1 MHHPVS
7 RVVVLSPEHDVD
19 EFLGLISNIGL
30 ASVSYAIGYTAWLDI
45 SPQGVSKASALEV
58 QRQRLGISND
68 QVLVMGD
75 GRNDIEMFQW
85 AKTNGGLAFAM
96 GQAPEEVQ
104 LEATDVTS
112 SVTDDGVA
120 RVLAGFEGIQFFRQ

>member
-1 MHHPVS
+1 
-7 RVVVLSPEHDVD
+7 
-19 EFLGLISNIGL
+19 
-30 ASVSYAIGYTAWLDI
+30 LDI
-45 SPQGVSKASALEV
+45 SPKGVSKASALEV
-58 QRQRLGISND
+58 QRQRLGIASE

-85 AKTNGGLAFAM
+85 AKASGGLAFAM

-104 LEATDVTS
+104 LEATDITS

-120 RVLAGFEGIQFFRQ
+120 RVLAGFEGILFSRKR

>member
-1 MHHPVS
+1 
-7 RVVVLSPEHDVD
+7 VVLSPEHNVE
-19 EFLGLISNIGL
+19 EFLGLVGKIGL

-45 SPQGVSKASALEV
+45 APKGVSKASALEN
-58 QRQRLGISND
+58 QRVRLGIPSE

-75 GRNDIEMFQW
+75 GRNDIEMFEW
-85 AKTNGGLAFAM
+85 AKANGGLAFAM

-104 LEATDVTS
+104 LAATDVTS

-120 RVLAGFEGIQFFRQ
+120 RVLAGFEGILFSRQG

>member
-1 MHHPVS
+1 
-7 RVVVLSPEHDVD
+7 
-19 EFLGLISNIGL
+19 
-30 ASVSYAIGYTAWLDI
+30 LDI
-45 SPQGVSKASALEV
+45 SPQGVTKASALEN
-58 QRQRLGISND
+58 QREKLGIQKH

-85 AKTNGGLAFAM
+85 AKSGGGFAFAM

-104 LEATDVTS
+104 LAATDVTS

-120 RVLAGFEGIQFFRQ
+120 RVLAGFEGLLFTRKP

>member
-1 MHHPVS
+1 MYK
-7 RVVVLSPEHDVD
+7 R
-19 EFLGLISNIGL
+19 
-30 ASVSYAIGYTAWLDI
+30 
-45 SPQGVSKASALEV
+45 QGVSKASALEA
-58 QRQRLGISND
+58 QRQRLGIASE

-85 AKTNGGLAFAM
+85 AKANGGLAFAM

-120 RVLAGFEGIQFFRQ
+120 RVLAGFEGILFSRQR

>member
-1 MHHPVS
+1 
-7 RVVVLSPEHDVD
+7 
-19 EFLGLISNIGL
+19 
-30 ASVSYAIGYTAWLDI
+30 LDI
-45 SPQGVSKASALEV
+45 SPQGVTKASALEN
-58 QRQRLGISND
+58 QREKLGIQKH

-85 AKTNGGLAFAM
+85 AKAGGGFAFAM

-104 LEATDVTS
+104 LAATDVTS

-120 RVLAGFEGIQFFRQ
+120 RVLAGFEGLLFMRRDSKI